1 MRTSTASASCC
12 PILSR
17 RHDPAADY
25 AWRVRIERTE
35 WRYALRVI
43 AGELDYRDFKA
54 AVATRQGRER
64 AGVYEWVWRALYEL
78 QDRTSRSQILCDA
91 LSPAPAGNA
100 NAEGTP

>member
-1 MRTSTASASCC
+1 
-12 PILSR
+12 LSR

-64 AGVYEWVWRALYEL
+64 AGVYEWVWRAL
-78 QDRTSRSQILCDA
+78 TSCKTERHVRKFSA
-91 LSPAPAGNA
+91 
-100 NAEGTP
+100 TR